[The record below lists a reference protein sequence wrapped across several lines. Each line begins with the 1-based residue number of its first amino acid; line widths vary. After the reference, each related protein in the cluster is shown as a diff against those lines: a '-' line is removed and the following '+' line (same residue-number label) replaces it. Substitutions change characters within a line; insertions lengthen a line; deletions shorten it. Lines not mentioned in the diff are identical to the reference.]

1 METYNEKVLVIDPET
16 EVCQLL
22 NKRLTLL
29 GYKVVLAPNG
39 QEALLRFNAEAPD
52 LIILELLLPD
62 VDGYSVYREIRK
74 NSQVPVVV
82 LTALTNTS
90 HRIMGL
96 ELGVNDYITKPFSQK
111 LLEASI
117 RSLLSCT
124 PTAQKSTAKKSQKKL
139 LIGNLII
146 DTHAQIISKNNSRI
160 KLTEIEFNL
169 LKLLVENSGNKL
181 SREMILSHIWG
192 YTPERYADTR
202 IVDVHISRLRS
213 KIEENRSNPELILTV
228 RGIGYMFQRY

>member
-1 METYNEKVLVIDPET
+1 METYNEKILVIDPEI
-16 EVCQLL
+16 EVHQLL

-29 GYKVVLAPNG
+29 GYKVILASNG
-39 QEALLRFNAEAPD
+39 QEALIRFSTEALD

-62 VDGYSVYREIRK
+62 IDGYSVYREIRK
-74 NSQVPVVV
+74 NSQVPVLV
-82 LTALTNTS
+82 LTALANTS

-96 ELGVNDYITKPFSQK
+96 ELGVNDYITKPFSPK

-117 RSLLSCT
+117 KSLLRCT
-124 PTAQKSTAKKSQKKL
+124 STAQKSTAKTSQKKL

-146 DTHAQIISKNNSRI
+146 DTHAQMISKNNSRI

-169 LKLLVENSGNKL
+169 LKFLVENSGNKL
-181 SREMILSHIWG
+181 SRAIILSHIWG

-213 KIEENRSNPELILTV
+213 KIEENRSKPELILTV